1 MRLVFNGV
9 GYHENKTSAC
19 ADGKHPSAL
28 ESLEKCVS
36 TVSRASWKKEKLCP
50 AVTLFYNESLIGGI
64 IFNYPKFPSG

>member
-9 GYHENKTSAC
+9 AYHENKTSAC

-36 TVSRASWKKEKLCP
+36 TVSRASWKEEKLKCP
-50 AVTLFYNESLIGGI
+50 AVTLFYNESLIGGYYI
-64 IFNYPKFPSG
+64 QLP